1 MAAPWTA
8 AKASLRKRATPAARF
23 VARTGLTPNAL
34 TMIGLGLNVVA
45 AAIVAAGWLQ
55 LGGIVFLLASAF
67 DAVDGAVARATGSA
81 SRFGAFLDSVADRYA
96 EAAIFAGLLAV
107 FLSREQHL
115 MALVA
120 TLALVGSLLVSY
132 ARARAEGLG
141 LDCEIGLLQR
151 PERVMF
157 LVAGLVL
164 PDLLLEPVVWVL
176 AVATNITVVQRVMYV
191 HRLLSE
197 EPAQSRTPR
206 P

>member
-1 MAAPWTA
+1 MAAPWAT
-8 AKASLRKRATPAARF
+8 AKATLREAATPAARL
-23 VARTGLTPNAL
+23 VAQTGVTPNAL
-34 TMIGLGLNVVA
+34 TLIGLGLTLVA
-45 AAIVAAGWLQ
+45 AGIVAAGWLQ
-55 LGGIVFLLASAF
+55 LGGVVFLLASAF

-107 FLSREQHL
+107 FLYRDQNVL
-115 MALVA
+115 ALVS

-151 PERVMF
+151 PERVIF
-157 LVAGLVL
+157 LVTGLVL

-191 HRLLSE
+191 HRLLHD
-197 EPAQSRTPR
+197 EPAQSRTPS